1 MNTKW
6 LNDTNMTEVEL
17 VGGKNAS
24 LGEMISN
31 LSDLGVKIPN
41 GFVVTA
47 NAYDLFMHHN
57 KLNEYIEEKIKELD
71 YNDITSMK
79 RISLD
84 IKTNIINGE
93 FPDKLKNEITS
104 MYVKLS
110 EMYLDVT
117 GKEQKYT
124 DVAIRSSGTSEDMPD
139 ASFAGQQDTY
149 LNVRGS
155 LQVLDKIK
163 SCFASLFNDR
173 AISYRKSMNYNN
185 KKVKLSVCVQKMIR
199 SDLASAGVA
208 FSLDTESG
216 CKNLVVINGSWGLGE
231 MVVSGQ
237 VKPDEILIFK
247 KTLNEYPSIIDKKL
261 GE

>member
-6 LNDTNMTEVEL
+6 LSDTNMTEVEL

-31 LSDLGVKIPN
+31 LSELGVNIPN

-47 NAYDLFMHHN
+47 NAYDSFMNYN
-57 KLNEYIEEKIKELD
+57 KLNEYVDKKIGELD

-79 RISLD
+79 RISMD

-93 FPDKLKNEITS
+93 FPVDLKKEIS
-104 MYVKLS
+104 DMYVKLS
-110 EMYLDVT
+110 EMYLDPS

-163 SCFASLFNDR
+163 SCFASLFR
-173 AISYRKSMNYNN
+173 
-185 KKVKLSVCVQKMIR
+185 
-199 SDLASAGVA
+199 
-208 FSLDTESG
+208 
-216 CKNLVVINGSWGLGE
+216 
-231 MVVSGQ
+231 
-237 VKPDEILIFK
+237 
-247 KTLNEYPSIIDKKL
+247 
-261 GE
+261 